1 MSQRI
6 SGRSQGQA
14 PTGRVGSSEDLGFS
28 AEGGGMHGRD
38 VEGSLWLLEK
48 NRPWGLRTEE

>member
-14 PTGRVGSSEDLGFS
+14 PTGGVGSSEDLGFS